1 MTFHVENLFD
11 ARHDVE
17 KDDRTY
23 LPRELKTNVNHIES
37 CQRIRVQRWRDQ
49 CLYWDWSDT
58 IVDQKL
64 KGLAE
69 VIKQVD
75 GGRGPDI
82 VALQEVEN
90 ISILERLR
98 EQHLAGLGY
107 QPGILLEGKDRRGID
122 VAFLSRLPMLSVEL
136 HSIDFPHSQRSRI
149 GDTRPILE
157 AKFRLPSEGYITGF
171 NVNFPAQYHPA

>member
-1 MTFHVENLFD
+1 MNFSTTLLRQIFLILSILWGTSVSADSLSIMTFRVENLFD

-23 LPRELKTNVNHIES
+23 LPRELKTNANHIES

-64 KGLAE
+64 KVVAE

-75 GGRGPDI
+75 GGRGPDF

-107 QPGILLEGKDRRGID
+107 HHG
-122 VAFLSRLPMLSVEL
+122 
-136 HSIDFPHSQRSRI
+136 
-149 GDTRPILE
+149 T
-157 AKFRLPSEGYITGF
+157 
-171 NVNFPAQYHPA
+171 

>member
-1 MTFHVENLFD
+1 MNFSTTLLRQIFLILAILWGTSVSADSLSIMTFNVENLFD

-17 KDDRTY
+17 KDDRIY
-23 LPRELKTNVNHIES
+23 LPRELKTNANHIES

-64 KGLAE
+64 KVVAE

-107 QPGILLEGKDRRGID
+107 HHG
-122 VAFLSRLPMLSVEL
+122 
-136 HSIDFPHSQRSRI
+136 
-149 GDTRPILE
+149 T
-157 AKFRLPSEGYITGF
+157 
-171 NVNFPAQYHPA
+171 

>member
-1 MTFHVENLFD
+1 MTFNVENLFD

-64 KGLAE
+64 KVVAE

-75 GGRGPDI
+75 GGRGPNI

-107 QPGILLEGKDRRGID
+107 HRG
-122 VAFLSRLPMLSVEL
+122 
-136 HSIDFPHSQRSRI
+136 
-149 GDTRPILE
+149 T
-157 AKFRLPSEGYITGF
+157 
-171 NVNFPAQYHPA
+171 